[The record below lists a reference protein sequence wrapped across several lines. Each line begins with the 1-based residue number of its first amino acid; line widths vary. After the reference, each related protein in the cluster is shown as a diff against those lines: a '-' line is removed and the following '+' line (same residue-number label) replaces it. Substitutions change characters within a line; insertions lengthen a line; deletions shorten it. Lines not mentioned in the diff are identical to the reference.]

1 VLEVVRWQLER
12 RGVWAEGDFE
22 VLRAAGLAVVV
33 VGIIAFAVFMFRVI
47 DRSERQVISQ
57 NRDLTAANA
66 VAAAIQGHTTVQA
79 IVESGLEALLR
90 TSGAVQARIRFLES
104 AGLPA
109 RDAQPRTLTASGEG
123 SDAVTPT
130 LEVPLANGSEVVGS
144 LAIWYPERAD
154 VTDRIG
160 GAALSSMTSQIACA
174 IQLAGAVGDLNR
186 RKVEGHAFYDILM
199 RASNQ
204 EPTLPVLDAVARHAA
219 ALLGA
224 DAALVAVT
232 AETSKSIRHELGP
245 EAPTRRPDGATV
257 VSFGLPEPSPQVDG
271 APPAAA
277 EPQPEPQ
284 WAHTATHD
292 VGGGAW
298 ILGELWV
305 ARADGVDFTDRDR
318 GFLRTLASLAGI
330 ALSSA
335 QMREGARQRAV
346 LNERTRI
353 AREMHDSLAQVLG
366 AVHLRLRALET
377 GVGTLPDDRVVA
389 EVEALADICAE
400 AYQDVRETIL
410 GLRDAVHHADRSLED
425 NLRRYL
431 DSYSIQSGIS
441 ARLANEVGH
450 AVSLS
455 PRAEVH
461 VIRIVQ
467 ESLTNVRKH
476 ARARS
481 VLVSIRGSETST
493 SFVVEDDGVGFDLD
507 STVGSQDGYGLF
519 TMRDRA
525 ALIGGTVHIDSTPG
539 RGTTVTASVP
549 ERPHPSLPTR
559 TTA

>member
-47 DRSERQVISQ
+47 DRTERQVISQ

-66 VAAAIQGHTTVQA
+66 VAAAIQGHTTVPA
-79 IVESGLEALLR
+79 IVESGLEAVLR

-109 RDAQPRTLTASGEG
+109 RDAQPRTLFVPGQGSG
-123 SDAVTPT
+123 AAPT
-130 LEVPLANGSEVVGS
+130 LEVPLANGSEVVGW
-144 LAIWYPERAD
+144 LAMWYPDSAD

-160 GAALSSMTSQIACA
+160 GAALSSLSSQIACA

-224 DAALVAVT
+224 DAATVAVT
-232 AETSKSIRHELGP
+232 AETSQSIRHELGP
-245 EAPTRRPDGATV
+245 EAPTRRPDGATA
-257 VSFGLPEPSPQVDG
+257 VSFGLPEPFPQAEGV
-271 APPAAA
+271 PAAA
-277 EPQPEPQ
+277 AVPAPEPH
-284 WAHTATHD
+284 WAYTATHD
-292 VGGGAW
+292 VSGGAGH
-298 ILGELWV
+298 LGTLWV

-389 EVEALADICAE
+389 EIEALADVCAE

-410 GLRDAVHHADRSLED
+410 GLRDAVHHAERSLEE
-425 NLRRYL
+425 NLRAYL
-431 DSYSIQSGIS
+431 DSYSSQCGIS

-450 AVSLS
+450 PVSLS

-507 STVGSQDGYGLF
+507 ATVGSQDGYGLF

-525 ALIGGTVHIDSTPG
+525 ALIGGTVQIDSTPG

>member
-1 VLEVVRWQLER
+1 
-12 RGVWAEGDFE
+12 A
-22 VLRAAGLAVVV
+22 
-33 VGIIAFAVFMFRVI
+33 
-47 DRSERQVISQ
+47 
-57 NRDLTAANA
+57 
-66 VAAAIQGHTTVQA
+66 
-79 IVESGLEALLR
+79 
-90 TSGAVQARIRFLES
+90 
-104 AGLPA
+104 
-109 RDAQPRTLTASGEG
+109 
-123 SDAVTPT
+123 
-130 LEVPLANGSEVVGS
+130 
-144 LAIWYPERAD
+144 
-154 VTDRIG
+154 
-160 GAALSSMTSQIACA
+160 
-174 IQLAGAVGDLNR
+174 
-186 RKVEGHAFYDILM
+186 
-199 RASNQ
+199 
-204 EPTLPVLDAVARHAA
+204 
-219 ALLGA
+219 
-224 DAALVAVT
+224 
-232 AETSKSIRHELGP
+232 
-245 EAPTRRPDGATV
+245 
-257 VSFGLPEPSPQVDG
+257 QVD
-271 APPAAA
+271 PA
-277 EPQPEPQ
+277 PEPQ

-292 VGGGAW
+292 VSGGAGH
-298 ILGELWV
+298 LGELWV
-305 ARADGVDFTDRDR
+305 ARAGGADFTDRDR

-410 GLRDAVHHADRSLED
+410 GLRDAVHHAERSLED
-425 NLRRYL
+425 NLRVYL
-431 DSYSIQSGIS
+431 DSYATQSGIS

-450 AVSLS
+450 PVSLS

-493 SFVVEDDGVGFDLD
+493 SFVVEDDGIGFDLD
-507 STVGSQDGYGLF
+507 GTVGSQDGYGLF

-525 ALIGGTVHIDSTPG
+525 ALIGGTVHIDSAPG

-559 TTA
+559 RTA